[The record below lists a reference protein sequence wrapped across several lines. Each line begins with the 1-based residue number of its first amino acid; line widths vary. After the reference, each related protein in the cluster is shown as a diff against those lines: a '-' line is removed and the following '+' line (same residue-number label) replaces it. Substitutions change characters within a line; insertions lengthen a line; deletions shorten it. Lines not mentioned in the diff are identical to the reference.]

1 MNEVLRQE
9 KKYLLSY
16 DQFRRL
22 DHTFEQVLHPDSHNG
37 KMGYPIRSLY
47 FDTMQE
53 RDFYEKEDGLEIR
66 RKIRL
71 RTYSPDSD
79 FAMLEMKQKQGENQ
93 KKRSLRLDR
102 EDAEALSRGEY
113 SCLLHYTDSFAMECY
128 GLMNML
134 CYRPKAIVEYQR
146 KAYVTSENKTRITF
160 DFAIKATE
168 SDFRLFSP
176 VLNQNPVLDPYL
188 VVMEVKYNGF
198 MLSYIKQMVSLEGKT
213 PTSVSKYCLSRS
225 AGLHYLF

>member
-71 RTYSPDSD
+71 RTYSLDSD

-93 KKRSLRLDR
+93 KKRSLRLGGR
-102 EDAEALSRGEY
+102 MQKLCHGENIPACFTIQIPLPW
-113 SCLLHYTDSFAMECY
+113 SAM
-128 GLMNML
+128 
-134 CYRPKAIVEYQR
+134 
-146 KAYVTSENKTRITF
+146 
-160 DFAIKATE
+160 D
-168 SDFRLFSP
+168 
-176 VLNQNPVLDPYL
+176 
-188 VVMEVKYNGF
+188 
-198 MLSYIKQMVSLEGKT
+198 
-213 PTSVSKYCLSRS
+213 
-225 AGLHYLF
+225 

>member
-22 DHTFEQVLHPDSHNG
+22 DHTFGQVLRPDSHNG
-37 KMGYPIRSLY
+37 MEGYPIRSLY
-47 FDTMQE
+47 FDTVEE

-71 RTYSPDSD
+71 RTYSSDSD
-79 FAMLEMKQKQGENQ
+79 FAMLEMKQKQGDNQ
-93 KKRSLRLDR
+93 KKRSLRLR
-102 EDAEALSRGEY
+102 KEDAAALARGQY
-113 SCLLHYTDSFAMECY
+113 SSLLHYEDSFAAECY

-134 CYRPKAIVEYQR
+134 CYRPKAIVEYRR
-146 KAYVTSENKTRITF
+146 KAYVASENKTRVTF
-160 DFAIKATE
+160 DFAIQATE

-198 MLSYIKQMVSLEGKT
+198 MLSYIKQMVSLEGKS

-225 AGLHYLF
+225 AGLHYVF

>member
-1 MNEVLRQE
+1 MNEVFRRE
-9 KKYLLSY
+9 KKFLITLDEYY
-16 DQFRRL
+16 RFGGRL
-22 DHTFEQVLHPDSHNG
+22 AEVMAQDVNNG
-37 KMGYPIRSLY
+37 NEGYVIRSLY
-47 FDTMQE
+47 FDTPEDQ
-53 RDFYEKEDGLEIR
+53 DFYEKEDGVEVR

-71 RTYSPDSD
+71 RIYDPDSP

-93 KKRSLRLDR
+93 KKRSLRLGR

-113 SCLLHYTDSFAMECY
+113 SCLLPYTDSFAMECY

-146 KAYVTSENKTRITF
+146 KAYVASENKTRITF